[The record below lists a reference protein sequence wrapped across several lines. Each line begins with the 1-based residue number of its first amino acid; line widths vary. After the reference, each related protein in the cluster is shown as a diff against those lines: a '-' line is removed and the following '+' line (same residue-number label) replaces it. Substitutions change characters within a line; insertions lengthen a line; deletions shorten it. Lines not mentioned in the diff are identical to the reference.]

1 MNAKSRAFF
10 FSRSVYYALRAVL
23 FKGRRYECPVCGGRF
38 RRFLPAGIVKRP
50 NAACPRCSS
59 LERHRLLWLYLQRET
74 DLLAG
79 PRRVLHIAPEFCFWR
94 VMKTLPGLYH
104 ISIDRNDFLADCR
117 MDITNLGLKS
127 ESFDCL
133 LCMHVLEHVPD
144 DRKALGEMK
153 RILKPGAWAIIGVP
167 IDHTRE
173 ATFEDPRA
181 TSDADRLA
189 LFGQADHVRV
199 YGNDAA
205 RRFERAGFEV
215 TGVDYFEHLS
225 EAERENYA
233 VIGGEELL
241 HCTRVSR

>member
-1 MNAKSRAFF
+1 MTEKSSTFF

-23 FKGRRYECPVCGGRF
+23 FRGRRYQCPICGGRF
-38 RRFLPAGIVKRP
+38 RRFCSAGIVRRP

-74 DLLAG
+74 NLLAG
-79 PRRVLHIAPEFCFWR
+79 PRRFLHIAPEFCFLR
-94 VMKTLPGLYH
+94 VMKTLPDLYYVGV
-104 ISIDRNDFLADCR
+104 DRNDVLADYR

-144 DRKALGEMK
+144 DRKALREM
-153 RILKPGAWAIIGVP
+153 RRVLKPGAWAIIGVP

-173 ATFEDPRA
+173 TTFEDPRA
-181 TSDADRLA
+181 TSDADRLK

-199 YGNDAA
+199 YGNDAVQ
-205 RRFERAGFEV
+205 RFERAGFEV

-225 EAERENYA
+225 TVEREKYA

-241 HCTRVSR
+241 LCKRVPR